1 MRAAVIY
8 ESKTGNTA
16 RAAQAI
22 VEALE
27 AHGVTASASPT
38 TQVDLQAV
46 SDADLLIIGTWTHG
60 LFLFGMGPAGE
71 MNFLKMPVIDGKKT
85 AIFCTYAHD
94 PGKTLSKFDKIIT
107 KRGGD
112 VIGGYAIK
120 RTELREGAEELVG
133 RLMGAMESS

>member
-22 VEALE
+22 VEAFQ
-27 AHGVTASASPT
+27 AHGVEASASPT

-46 SDADLLIIGTWTHG
+46 SEADLLVIGTWTHG
-60 LFLFGMGPAGE
+60 LFFFGMGPAGE

-85 AIFCTYAHD
+85 AIFCTYAKN
-94 PGKTLSKFDKIIT
+94 PGTTLSKFEKIISR
-107 KRGGD
+107 RGGD

-120 RTELREGAEELVG
+120 RTEIRDGAEELVG
-133 RLMGAMESS
+133 RLMGALDKA